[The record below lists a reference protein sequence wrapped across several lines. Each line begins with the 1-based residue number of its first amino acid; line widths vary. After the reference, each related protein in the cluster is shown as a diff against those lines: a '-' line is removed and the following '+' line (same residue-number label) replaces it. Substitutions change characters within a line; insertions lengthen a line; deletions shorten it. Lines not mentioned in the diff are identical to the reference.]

1 MSTTH
6 DITDMVANPEA
17 YGFSWSY
24 GPLAKAGME
33 LTKVAPYMVHTDL
46 NCIREVFGD
55 QYILNMANG
64 TSGKVRDQL
73 LRNDIWEDRSLVN
86 RPDEMKQIVISRAL
100 GRTRGRSA
108 RVTVVEVIKEKIV
121 EVRSWVADD
130 GTEFTDKAECMA
142 YNIDLKLNA

>member
-6 DITDMVANPEA
+6 DITDMVANPEK
-17 YGFSWSY
+17 YGFSWDS
-24 GPLAKAGME
+24 GPLNKAGME
-33 LTKVAPYMVHTDL
+33 LTKAAPFMVHQDL
-46 NCIREVFGD
+46 NRIREVFGD
-55 QYILNMANG
+55 EYILNMANG

-86 RPDEMKQIVISRAL
+86 RPEEMKEIVIGRAL
-100 GRTRGRSA
+100 GRTRGRA
-108 RVTVVEVIKEKIV
+108 TRVTVVEKIV